1 MEGRLISLRPT
12 ETPSA
17 GRLHRTCLRRRAG
30 RGRHFRKEQQ
40 FFSRSRSGRATPRPG
55 TRGWSWR
62 RSTAAM
68 QETGWDVGAGS
79 LAGGAESRGRRGV
92 GGGRGGPRSAGA
104 ASAADHGAPGVAP
117 AQHSSG
123 LGGDPW
129 SPAQRPG
136 SRPCV
141 FTLSVPFPSALE
153 AEIARGSLAP
163 DVEPHRGAV
172 GKELTV
178 SGSVLVVCWRAEDCR
193 LLRISIVNFLDQL
206 SLVMRT
212 MQRFGPSVAR

>member
-1 MEGRLISLRPT
+1 MKGE
-12 ETPSA
+12 
-17 GRLHRTCLRRRAG
+17 RA
-30 RGRHFRKEQQ
+30 RG
-40 FFSRSRSGRATPRPG
+40 
-55 TRGWSWR
+55 
-62 RSTAAM
+62 
-68 QETGWDVGAGS
+68 
-79 LAGGAESRGRRGV
+79 
-92 GGGRGGPRSAGA
+92 AGA
-104 ASAADHGAPGVAP
+104 ALQEGAAVFQPLAEWAGDAKARNPAP

-212 MQRFGPSVAR
+212 MQCFGPSVAR